1 MIKLDTSYSDYVDE
15 TDSNYPNG
23 KAIDCSTDESFDGT
37 PILKELV
44 NDVKGAL
51 ESVVYAAEKKLS
63 GVSGVPDNIAASDF
77 LNALKKLIETPDK
90 AHADLRGPNAH
101 GATVSASASQ
111 IITRDSAGR
120 AQVSSPA
127 VAADIANKGW
137 TEDQIGGM
145 AESLV
150 NGDVDFA
157 GKKTFNGSVEMNGPV
172 GGTGFENRLAEKVD
186 PPTEVTKAQY
196 DAMTP
201 EQKAGK
207 YWIITDATGFNQPV
221 IRDDLKAKDTV
232 WSSDKTDSTINNAL
246 ANYNPV
252 KSYAS
257 NGESPLVL
265 IAKVFSRNSYQSFTQ
280 IEVSGGRVDGKK
292 GRATFYFSHKD
303 DVNAILEEDM
313 SNLTFYVYADGDD
326 FYLYCQMETY
336 CFLNVSVDPNSHCD
350 FIMNRVNNTIG
361 TKVWENNYERL
372 VTTSNLAGIQTKQHF
387 IIDEDHSAQF
397 TMGNWSSAI
406 IAGMS
411 QGYGGFGEFLINQV
425 DGLSISDI
433 GSLHF
438 EISNKIVTVTGSGGR
453 NDLYVLY
460 LGGFGE

>member
-15 TDSNYPNG
+15 TDPNYPNG

-51 ESVVYAAEKKLS
+51 ESVVYAAEEKLS

-145 AESLV
+145 AENLV
-150 NGDVDFA
+150 NGDVNFA

-186 PPTEVTKAQY
+186 PPTKVTKAQY

-246 ANYNPV
+246 ANYQSKFTHDFDGENV
-252 KSYAS
+252 ENFIEKLSIWLRDNIAGSFIGSGAFIGVAYYSCYGSTS
-257 NGESPLVL
+257 NTEL
-265 IAKVFSRNSYQSFTQ
+265 IFT
-280 IEVSGGRVDGKK
+280 VDVGTEKYYC
-292 GRATFYFSHKD
+292 R
-303 DVNAILEEDM
+303 
-313 SNLTFYVYADGDD
+313 YVYGA
-326 FYLYCQMETY
+326 
-336 CFLNVSVDPNSHCD
+336 
-350 FIMNRVNNTIG
+350 
-361 TKVWENNYERL
+361 ERNIKQL
-372 VTTSNLAGIQTKQHF
+372 VTKNDLTN
-387 IIDEDHSAQF
+387 
-397 TMGNWSSAI
+397 
-406 IAGMS
+406 
-411 QGYGGFGEFLINQV
+411 INQ
-425 DGLSISDI
+425 GL
-433 GSLHF
+433 L
-438 EISNKIVTVTGSGGR
+438 
-453 NDLYVLY
+453 
-460 LGGFGE
+460 